1 MAIVKFISESDCQ
14 LFIDMEYVC
23 DIYANKMHKI
33 SLDAGSYLVEAKDI
47 HGNTLNKYELKISQ
61 SDTQVLQSI
70 SDKKSCIDDSIQ
82 KMKNDSSL
90 RFYNQRA
97 VLKYNEQYGYINS
110 QYKIVIPPEYS
121 YAEDFI
127 EERTLVKKVFPDRE
141 MATIIDTNGNICF
154 GGWFEYIG
162 GGIDKILLKD
172 NRQFVVVSRCDFSI
186 INKYIDAGYDGESKL
201 IPVYK
206 EVGVDDMYGFI
217 DKEGNEV
224 VPLIYDKVWN
234 YEESGYANV
243 KRFGH
248 IFVVDTYGNL
258 YRNIPSSINKGVM
271 LTREEDLIEEIKNED
286 KKTLINKGALWL
298 VEEVEKCDKILDIDW
313 FSWSGITYRIGGVCV
328 LAFFDE
334 KKTRLV
340 LDVDSI
346 EPVFLEDGECS
357 DYVIIKKNRKYGVA
371 NINGNMIVP
380 LDFDSVTPTIIHE
393 HIIEDSDI
401 YKYYEFVE
409 GNEFCDY
416 FILKRNRKFGVANTN
431 GDIIV
436 PIEFDSVTPT
446 IRHMDSYLDMY
457 DISENNGFIIRKD
470 NKFGIANTLG
480 EVVLPIEYESII
492 PTKATKEG
500 YTGNYAIVWKNDK
513 CSLVHIPTGEL
524 FFQSSYDDII
534 INELCDEYHHWD
546 STFLIKED
554 GKYGFITFNKRILD
568 SIYDEVIFDYEV
580 KSYIN
585 SDDRLYYIFT
595 LRKDGKIGVYEYLY
609 DYSDR
614 EEYSFYVE
622 PIYDE
627 CILLNN
633 RNAVVNQRGMYYVA
647 VRRNDKWGI
656 LDIEPAYATYF
667 PSSSC
672 YWRDRPNLV
681 DLEFKYFSIEEL
693 KQDADEEFER
703 RFHKY
708 YREHIVGPTG
718 VITW

>member
-23 DIYANKMHKI
+23 DIYANKMHKV

-47 HGNTLNKYELKISQ
+47 HGNTLNKYELKISP
-61 SDTQVLQSI
+61 SEAQVLQCLSN
-70 SDKKSCIDDSIQ
+70 KKSSVNDTIL
-82 KMKNDSSL
+82 KLKNDSSL

-141 MATIIDTNGNICF
+141 MATVIDTDGNICF

-162 GGIDKILLKD
+162 SDSNTILLKD
-172 NRQFVVVSRCDFSI
+172 NQQFFVVSRCGFLI
-186 INKYIDAGYDGESKL
+186 TNKYYDAGYDGENQL

-206 EVGVDDMYGFI
+206 EIGVDDMYGFI
-217 DKEGNEV
+217 DKMGNEI
-224 VPLIYDKVWN
+224 VPLIYDNVWN
-234 YEESGYANV
+234 FDESGYAKV

-248 IFVVDTYGNL
+248 IHEVDYSGNL
-258 YRNIPSSINKGVM
+258 YKYNHSNEM
-271 LTREEDLIEEIKNED
+271 LTREESLIKGFNYDGNIMPYK
-286 KKTLINKGALWL
+286 KGALWL
-298 VEEVEKCDKILDIDW
+298 VEKVEEEWSTHSNRVALHECDKIFDIDSTIHYCW
-313 FSWSGITYRIGGVCV
+313 MTFRRGGICI
-328 LAFFDE
+328 LAIFDE
-334 KKTRLV
+334 KKTCV
-340 LDVDSI
+340 AFDADSI
-346 EPVFLEDGECS
+346 KPFLFGDEGFI
-357 DYVIIKKNRKYGVA
+357 DYLIIKKNRKLGVA
-371 NINGNMIVP
+371 NVNGN
-380 LDFDSVTPTIIHE
+380 
-393 HIIEDSDI
+393 
-401 YKYYEFVE
+401 
-409 GNEFCDY
+409 
-416 FILKRNRKFGVANTN
+416 
-431 GDIIV
+431 IIV
-436 PIEFDSVTPT
+436 PMEFDSITPI
-446 IRHMDSYLDMY
+446 IRQEHTFMG
-457 DISENNGFIIRKD
+457 SEDTFEINGFIINRG
-470 NKFGIANTLG
+470 NKYGITNILG
-480 EVVLPIEYESII
+480 EIVLPIEYEEITPSE
-492 PTKATKEG
+492 AMERN
-500 YTGNYAIVWKNDK
+500 YTGDYAIIRKNGR
-513 CSLVHIPTGEL
+513 CSLVYVPTGKIM
-524 FFQSSYDDII
+524 FQSSFEDII
-534 INELCDEYHHWD
+534 VKDTSNEYDSRD
-546 STFLIKED
+546 STFLIKEN
-554 GKYGFITFNKRILD
+554 GKYGFLTFNKRLLD
-568 SIYDEVIFDYEV
+568 SIYDEIIFECECKSFFDY
-580 KSYIN
+580 N
-585 SDDRLYYIFT
+585 DRLYYIFT
-595 LRKDGKIGVYEYLY
+595 LHKDGKIGIYEYLY

-627 CILLNN
+627 CILLYN
-633 RNAVVNQRGMYYVA
+633 RYAVVNQRGMYYVA